1 MRRWI
6 GRILKWIGA
15 CTLILVALLVYA
27 VLISDEHLPEAMVL
41 EVDFRRGVVER
52 IPDHPLALLRGRS
65 RLSVREQ
72 VLALFRAESDDRVL
86 GLMGRVGGASMSLA
100 HVQELADAVA
110 ALRRSGKPI
119 SFRISGFSG
128 G

>member
-15 CTLILVALLVYA
+15 CTLILVALLVYV
-27 VLISDEHLPEAMVL
+27 VLTSDEHLPEAMVL

-52 IPDHPLALLRGRS
+52 IPDHPLAMLRGRS

-72 VLALFRAESDDRVL
+72 VLALSRAESDDRVL
-86 GLMGRVGGASMSLA
+86 GLMGRVGSPLTTESCAPAAARASTPGS
-100 HVQELADAVA
+100 
-110 ALRRSGKPI
+110 RRAPT
-119 SFRISGFSG
+119 RV
-128 G
+128 